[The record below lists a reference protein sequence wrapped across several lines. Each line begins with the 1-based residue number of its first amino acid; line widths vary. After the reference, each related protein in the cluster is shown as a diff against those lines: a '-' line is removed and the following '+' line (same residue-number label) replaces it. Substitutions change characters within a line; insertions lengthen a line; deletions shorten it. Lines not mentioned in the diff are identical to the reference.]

1 MHWAFLM
8 QINLLFLICFL
19 SSFTSRPLTTDNF
32 FVHSLSFSLFVCFT
46 LLFLIQLVFFTHS
59 VYLFSSFSLF
69 SWFFWFY
76 GRFCLFCSL
85 FHSCLFFIL
94 PWSFWLLT
102 YLAHSVQLYT
112 SVRFAL
118 VFLIWW
124 AIYACLIHFSS
135 AVFFALPYFFACS
148 VNFFSS
154 ICFASFGLFWKTF
167 FLHLAYF
174 PCQLLLPSS
183 PLSDGHFL

>member
-1 MHWAFLM
+1 M

-19 SSFTSRPLTTDNF
+19 SSFTSRPLKTDNF
-32 FVHSLSFSLFVCFT
+32 FVRFLSFSFFVCFT
-46 LLFLIQLVFFTHS
+46 LLFLIQSVFLKHS
-59 VYLFSSFSLF
+59 VYLFSSFSFF

-124 AIYACLIHFSS
+124 AIHACLIHIFS
-135 AVFFALPYFFACS
+135 AVSFALFSLIHWASFACS

-154 ICFASFGLFWKTF
+154 ICFASFCLFWKTF

-174 PCQLLLPSS
+174 PCQLLLPFS
-183 PLSDGHFL
+183 PLSDEYFL

>member
-32 FVHSLSFSLFVCFT
+32 FVHLLSFSFIFVCFT
-46 LLFLIQLVFFTHS
+46 LLFLIQS
-59 VYLFSSFSLF
+59 VSFSFF

-102 YLAHSVQLYT
+102 FLAHSVRFYT
-112 SVRFAL
+112 SVCFAL
-118 VFLIWW
+118 VSLFWW

-135 AVFFALPYFFACS
+135 AVSFALFPLIHWASFACS
-148 VNFFSS
+148 VNFFL
-154 ICFASFGLFWKTF
+154 IYLFCFF
-167 FLHLAYF
+167 
-174 PCQLLLPSS
+174 
-183 PLSDGHFL
+183 